1 METVAKLVAV
11 FVTDILS
18 VVTPTGTVT
27 VKLVDEAAVT
37 VAFIEPKKTILLAGV
52 LLKPK
57 PLIITDSPAL
67 ALRGVKEVIEA
78 GGILTVN
85 EVADVTVPP
94 GVVTAIV
101 PVVAPAGI
109 VAVICVAEVAVKV
122 VAAVPL
128 KLTAVTP
135 VKFVPV
141 IVTVAPFAPLEGV
154 KEVMVGAGTTVKL
167 VALVA
172 VPPGVVTAIV
182 PVVAPVGTVAV
193 IVVAFVALKVVAAVP
208 LKLTAVTPVKLV
220 PVSVTVEPIPL
231 LVGVNEVI
239 VGTGNT
245 VMLWVA

>member
-1 METVAKLVAV
+1 MSPTAALV
-11 FVTDILS
+11 
-18 VVTPTGTVT
+18 
-27 VKLVDEAAVT
+27 
-37 VAFIEPKKTILLAGV
+37 GV
-52 LLKPK
+52 N
-57 PLIITDSPAL
+57 
-67 ALRGVKEVIEA
+67 EVIDG

-128 KLTAVTP
+128 KVTAVVP

-141 IVTVAPFAPLEGV
+141 SVTVAPLAPLEGV
-154 KEVMVGAGTTVKL
+154 KEVIVGAGTTVKL

-193 IVVAFVALKVVAAVP
+193 IVVALALKVVAAVP
-208 LKLTAVTPVKLV
+208 LKLTAVAPVKLV
-220 PVSVTVEPIPL
+220 PVSVTVEPIGPD
-231 LVGVNEVI
+231 VGVNDVI
-239 VGTGNT
+239 VGAGAVT
-245 VMLWVA
+245 VKELVVVVPKLLVTVIVPVVAPEGTVVFIISNVGE